1 MILGGI
7 LGKLYY
13 EYEKNQV
20 LSKYKICNDII
31 NKMNNI
37 HNEQNDNFD
46 LKTITAN
53 NESCFEN
60 FIINNE
66 NMDGLLLIKFYHE
79 KYRESLLKW
88 ISNTIFKI

>member
-20 LSKYKICNDII
+20 LSKYKICDDII
-31 NKMNNI
+31 NKMINI
-37 HNEQNDNFD
+37 HNDKNDGCDINI
-46 LKTITAN
+46 LTVN
-53 NESCFEN
+53 NESFGN
-60 FIINNE
+60 FIFNKE
-66 NMDGLLLIKFYHE
+66 NIDGLLLIKFYHE
-79 KYRESLLKW
+79 KYRECLLKW